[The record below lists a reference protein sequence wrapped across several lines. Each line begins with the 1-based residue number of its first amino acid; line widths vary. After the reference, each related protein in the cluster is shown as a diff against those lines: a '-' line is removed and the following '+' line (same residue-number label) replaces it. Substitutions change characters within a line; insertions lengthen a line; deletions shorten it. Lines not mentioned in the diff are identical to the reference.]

1 MVMMGRTCSIESVVV
16 YGKLDLVVRRPKR
29 AQRELKSMSEFVVT
43 MPSSS
48 FTDRKCLRNGTE
60 EGDIRERDRVER
72 VKRDRH
78 CCYLCVYKGT
88 DMWSQPR
95 KKEEK
100 GQSKT

>member
-48 FTDRKCLRNGTE
+48 FTDRKCLRNGME
-60 EGDIRERDRVER
+60 EGDIRERQSG
-72 VKRDRH
+72 KSQ
-78 CCYLCVYKGT
+78 KG
-88 DMWSQPR
+88 SPLLLSLR
-95 KKEEK
+95 I
-100 GQSKT
+100 